1 MIASHYDSYIWGYPT
16 LKLNQTVYLSRP
28 EMADVKCRT
37 RDVWRTHGMCRLVP
51 AAKVRVELPRLCTP
65 WGTRK
70 SRPGRSTMIF
80 MIPKTK
86 KPGGSMQGSTGIS
99 RTHMQLPS
107 HLPFCLPDL
116 ACHVVN
122 SPASLHDFS
131 FSHILPVLGLA
142 PVSRQV
148 SSHLPPSSSAEMPQR
163 TWGHVFVIKSSPIC
177 APLLVSSGLYLVA

>member
-1 MIASHYDSYIWGYPT
+1 
-16 LKLNQTVYLSRP
+16 
-28 EMADVKCRT
+28 
-37 RDVWRTHGMCRLVP
+37 MCRLVP
-51 AAKVRVELPRLCTP
+51 AAKVRVELPRLCTS
-65 WGTRK
+65 WGTRNP
-70 SRPGRSTMIF
+70 RPGRSTMIF

-86 KPGGSMQGSTGIS
+86 KPGGSMQGSTGIF
-99 RTHMQLPS
+99 RTHMQPPS

-122 SPASLHDFS
+122 SPTSLHDFS

-163 TWGHVFVIKSSPIC
+163 LGARVRDQILTNLHPAIGFVWSLPRRMISPSQR
-177 APLLVSSGLYLVA
+177 LEVAAS